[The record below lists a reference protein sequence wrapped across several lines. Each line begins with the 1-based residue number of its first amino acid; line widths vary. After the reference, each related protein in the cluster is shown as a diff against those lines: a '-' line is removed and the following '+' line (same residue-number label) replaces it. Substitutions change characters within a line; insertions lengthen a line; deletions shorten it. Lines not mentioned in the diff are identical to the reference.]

1 MCVHAL
7 RYVCENSWNGFLSY
21 SIPSSYWWVL
31 RLKWTIL
38 PIVEV
43 KSKLL
48 RLEHLNTFFTLGG
61 DHSNLSLDGPIWTSL
76 KIFVSVF
83 HSLSSSSTLSLLILS
98 PCPQSLSPFYAQLSR
113 PNPSR
118 LRQSK
123 AFLPSATFSRWL
135 ILIILESNR
144 PSKSFC
150 NSALYYAAR

>member
-1 MCVHAL
+1 MCV
-7 RYVCENSWNGFLSY
+7 
-21 SIPSSYWWVL
+21 
-31 RLKWTIL
+31 K
-38 PIVEV
+38 IVEMAFFPIQFPV
-43 KSKLL
+43 PIGEFCDINGAFFSLWRWRVSYYAWKILI
-48 RLEHLNTFFTLGG
+48 HFFTLGG
-61 DHSNLSLDGPIWTSL
+61 DHSNLFWDGPIWTSL

-98 PCPQSLSPFYAQLSR
+98 PCPQSLSPFSAQLSR